1 MSTSEA
7 PARGE
12 LRAASDQVIEEAVGF
27 GDPMVLRGLLY
38 QLTGDPELKNMPL
51 QKVRVGRIETVV
63 PATDADVAMIR
74 RKTSD
79 FLKAYRDAG
88 AGPIGYG
95 PRERLPESLGL
106 IVGHTIKP
114 EAVELM
120 VEETALDP
128 WARELKWQATPDR
141 KRLENFTVTIIGAG
155 MGGLAAAV
163 QLKRAGIRYRILEK
177 NEGVGGTWYENRY
190 PGARVDT
197 PSRSYMN
204 LFGADFPYPYNY
216 GNHIENQKYFDWV
229 ADKFELRGDI
239 QFNTEVHSLT
249 WDDAAA
255 MWEIRAKGPE
265 GEHTLRS
272 NAVITGVGFLNRPNM
287 PAIEGM
293 AQFQGP
299 SWHTARWPEGAD
311 LRGKRIA
318 VIGTG
323 CTGYQL
329 IPELAREASHVTVF
343 QRTPQWLFPVPGYLS
358 LSPQQL
364 LWLDRNLPYHTN
376 FMRFRAFYAA
386 GPDLAKMFDIDPNFK
401 DPHACSEV
409 NKAARDRAIA
419 FLESKLKDPKLV
431 ETMTPNHPVWSARPV
446 VVDPEYCILDVIQ
459 RDNVSLVTT
468 GIKRINRTG
477 IEAGDGSQHDVD
489 VIVYA
494 TGFKANDFLYP
505 MTITGRNGKTIE
517 QLWAADGARAY
528 LGCMMPGFPNLWS
541 LYGPNTNGGL
551 PVAQFHEVTIL
562 YALQCMEKLILDGK
576 QAVEVKDAAYWR
588 YNEVVDTGNRMKVW
602 ADPRAH
608 NYWWTK
614 HGRTASQIPFTG
626 YEVREYMLRPDFAD
640 LEIR

>member
-1 MSTSEA
+1 
-7 PARGE
+7 
-12 LRAASDQVIEEAVGF
+12 
-27 GDPMVLRGLLY
+27 
-38 QLTGDPELKNMPL
+38 
-51 QKVRVGRIETVV
+51 
-63 PATDADVAMIR
+63 
-74 RKTSD
+74 
-79 FLKAYRDAG
+79 
-88 AGPIGYG
+88 
-95 PRERLPESLGL
+95 
-106 IVGHTIKP
+106 
-114 EAVELM
+114 
-120 VEETALDP
+120 
-128 WARELKWQATPDR
+128 
-141 KRLENFTVTIIGAG
+141 
-155 MGGLAAAV
+155 
-163 QLKRAGIRYRILEK
+163 
-177 NEGVGGTWYENRY
+177 
-190 PGARVDT
+190 
-197 PSRSYMN
+197 
-204 LFGADFPYPYNY
+204 
-216 GNHIENQKYFDWV
+216 
-229 ADKFELRGDI
+229 
-239 QFNTEVHSLT
+239 
-249 WDDAAA
+249 
-255 MWEIRAKGPE
+255 
-265 GEHTLRS
+265 
-272 NAVITGVGFLNRPNM
+272 
-287 PAIEGM
+287 M

-386 GPDLAKMFDIDPNFK
+386 GPDLAKMFDIDPSFK
-401 DPHACSEV
+401 DPFACSEV

-459 RDNVSLVTT
+459 RDNVSLVTS

-489 VIVYA
+489 VLVYA

-576 QAVEVKDAAYWR
+576 QAVEVKDDAYWR
-588 YNEVVDTGNRMKVW
+588 YNEVVDKGNSMKVW

-626 YEVREYMLRPDFAD
+626 YEVRQYMLRPNFAD

>member
-1 MSTSEA
+1 MATTEA
-7 PARGE
+7 PARAE

-27 GDPMVLRGLLY
+27 GDPMVLRGLVY
-38 QLTGDPELKNMPL
+38 QLTGDPELKHMAL
-51 QKVRVGRIETVV
+51 KKVRVGRIETVV
-63 PATDADVAMIR
+63 PATDADVAMVR
-74 RKTSD
+74 RKTAD

-95 PRERLPESLGL
+95 PRERLPESLAL

-141 KRLENFTVTIIGAG
+141 KRLESFTVTIIGAG

-177 NEGVGGTWYENRY
+177 NAGVGGTWYENRY

-216 GNHIENQKYFDWV
+216 GNHVENQKYFDWV

-239 QFNTEVHSLT
+239 VFNTEVHSLT
-249 WDDAAA
+249 WDDEAA
-255 MWEIRAKGPE
+255 MWEVRATGPE
-265 GEHTLRS
+265 GERTLRS

-287 PAIEGM
+287 PTIEGM
-293 AQFQGP
+293 ADFQGP
-299 SWHTARWPEGAD
+299 SWHTARWPEKTD

-364 LWLDRNLPYHTN
+364 LWLDRNLPCHTN

-409 NKAARDRAIA
+409 NKAARERAIA

-431 ETMTPNHPVWSARPV
+431 ETMTPTHPVWSARPV

-459 RDNVSLVTT
+459 RDSTTLVTS

-505 MTITGRNGKTIE
+505 MSITGRNAKTIE

-562 YALQCMEKLILDGK
+562 YALRCMEKLILEGSR
-576 QAVEVKDAAYWR
+576 AVEVKEAAYWR
-588 YNEVVDTGNRMKVW
+588 YNEVVDKGNSMKVW

-608 NYWWTK
+608 NYWWTR

-626 YEVREYMLRPDFAD
+626 YEVREYMLRPNFAD